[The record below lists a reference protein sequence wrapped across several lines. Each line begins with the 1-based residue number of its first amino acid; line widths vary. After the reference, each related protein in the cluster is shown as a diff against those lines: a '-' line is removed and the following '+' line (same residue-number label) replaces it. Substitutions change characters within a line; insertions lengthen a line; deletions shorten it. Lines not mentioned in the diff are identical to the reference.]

1 MARGWLIYWL
11 LLVVAAVTA
20 CIYAL
25 ACGAV
30 SDGGFS
36 IPNTWLYGEY
46 NGNQTS
52 TPTDDNIWLAGNFH
66 DDGNMFIY
74 MDVFR
79 ALPTQ
84 FSYWFAIGFLS
95 SLDNFFRFTQ
105 PFVGMFDD
113 AEPAETTLSLN
124 YLTASS
130 LQVPLDACDN
140 GHWKVAWF
148 ASLAT
153 LAPLF
158 PVAVTGL
165 FTITETK
172 TTVHF
177 SIEKSAFWVVATYLA
192 FFLISLPLAWPTY
205 SRSTP
210 RFALSLADLM
220 GMCHQAR
227 FLGDPLFDIAGAK
240 CSKDKMQAQLLL
252 RENKYLFGWYL
263 GRDGKPHVGFDMAET
278 EVGGPTGLVKWIPPT
293 KDSTQKCDSRPPLLD
308 RLFKRKHSKRQQKSV
323 EEGMEMVSILT
334 RSETSPDTMPESP
347 MLHPGNETV
356 REV

>member
-1 MARGWLIYWL
+1 
-11 LLVVAAVTA
+11 
-20 CIYAL
+20 
-25 ACGAV
+25 
-30 SDGGFS
+30 
-36 IPNTWLYGEY
+36 
-46 NGNQTS
+46 
-52 TPTDDNIWLAGNFH
+52 
-66 DDGNMFIY
+66 
-74 MDVFR
+74 
-79 ALPTQ
+79 
-84 FSYWFAIGFLS
+84 
-95 SLDNFFRFTQ
+95 
-105 PFVGMFDD
+105 MFDD
-113 AEPAETTLSLN
+113 AELAGTTLSLN

-148 ASLAT
+148 ATLAT

-192 FFLISLPLAWPTY
+192 FFLVSLPLAWPSY
-205 SRSTP
+205 SRSMP
-210 RFALSLADLM
+210 RFAISLADLM

-227 FLGDPLFDIAGAK
+227 FLLDPVFDVAGPK
-240 CSKDKMQAQLLL
+240 CSKEKMQAQLLL

-263 GRDGKPHVGFDMAET
+263 GRDRKPHVGFDIAET

-293 KDSTQKCDSRPPLLD
+293 KDSKRKSDSKPPLLK
-308 RLFKRKHSKRQQKSV
+308 RLFMKKYSKVQQKSG
-323 EEGMEMVSILT
+323 EEGMEMASILT
-334 RSETSPDTMPESP
+334 HSETSPDDMPESP
-347 MLHPGNETV
+347 VLQPGNGTV